1 MESDLR
7 AAAAPPPPPPP
18 ARVQVVEQAPPPPPP
33 EGKRTSPWAW
43 IAALLV
49 LALAAVALAWWITSD
64 DDEPTATTTTAARVT
79 VPPVVGLTYDDASA
93 QLQSKGLTATR
104 QDVRSN
110 TTQGQVI
117 EADPQGGTSV
127 ERGSTV
133 ALKVSRGTASVPD
146 VIGATTARATSELES
161 AGFQV
166 QTREASS
173 SDAPNGTVSQQSP
186 SAGADLAVGS
196 NVTITVSTGP
206 APVNVPNL
214 VGNPEDARSPRSRT
228 RA

>member
-1 MESDLR
+1 M
-7 AAAAPPPPPPP
+7 
-18 ARVQVVEQAPPPPPP
+18 
-33 EGKRTSPWAW
+33 
-43 IAALLV
+43 
-49 LALAAVALAWWITSD
+49 LALAAVALAWWMTSD
-64 DDEPTATTTTAARVT
+64 DDEPDATTTTSARVT
-79 VPPVVGLTYDDASA
+79 VPPVVGLTYDDAST

-110 TTQGQVI
+110 ATQGQVI

-214 VGNPEDARSPRSRT
+214 VGNPEDDAQATLEDAGLALGRVTEQTSDETEGTVLSQNPPPNETVDAGT
-228 RA
+228 RVDIVVAAAAPSG